1 MNMSMGPT
9 KNGPYNRSLS
19 EVIYPLIDR
28 WLRPRKKRTAT
39 SKKSLDLLALKVG
52 FRFESGFTEA
62 RNSLYVRGGAQRKKE
77 AERKEKED
85 ANAILRT
92 AAAED
97 KTGEAV
103 ELS

>member
-1 MNMSMGPT
+1 M
-9 KNGPYNRSLS
+9 R
-19 EVIYPLIDR
+19 
-28 WLRPRKKRTAT
+28 A
-39 SKKSLDLLALKVG
+39 
-52 FRFESGFTEA
+52 EA

-97 KTGEAV
+97 KRGEAV

>member
-62 RNSLYVRGGAQRKKE
+62 RNSLYVR
-77 AERKEKED
+77 AEEEEREKERRERNFKERQRSG
-85 ANAILRT
+85 A
-92 AAAED
+92 
-97 KTGEAV
+97 KGP
-103 ELS
+103 LS